1 MYRLK
6 QVLFLVCFISF
17 VSSEET
23 YEVVT
28 ITSVVPK
35 NSGSIVTSVDVL
47 DLDFLNNALAKD
59 LTSLLRNNLAI
70 DVSNNGGMGQLS
82 SIFLR
87 GSNSNHTLV
96 KINGIK
102 INPSTAGGA
111 SVYNLDTQLIN
122 TVEIGYGP
130 LSAIHGSNAIGGVID
145 ISTKSQSKSV
155 KSALGLSL
163 GPDEFRKYIFKTN
176 QEISDKIF
184 FNISASNSKT
194 DGFPSLSNSDLDR
207 GYENKTI
214 ISNIEFNSEFTNI
227 ELSSWSAEGDIE
239 YLVFGSPT
247 SQEYKN
253 SAYGLEISNN
263 FERLFFYEFNLS
275 TSQDLIRQN
284 DLNFLGLIDITN
296 TKREFVEFI
305 LSEFQVFG
313 EGDLA
318 FGINKEKENI
328 DYSSYGTIY
337 KKEINTKSIF
347 ASSSFESQKNSFFS
361 SVRSS
366 NHDIYNDNLSWNV
379 EGLRNLNS
387 KWKMGLSRGSS
398 FRSPVSSELYG
409 FGGNIFLE
417 PEINSSSEINIKR
430 IRENS
435 RLNISVFKNNVTN
448 LIDFDYQDYVLKNIT
463 QTTNE
468 GLEIRYKLLGND
480 WDINFTFRAQDPKDN
495 QGKQLL
501 RRSKKSASFSLT
513 KNINGFTTSFNFS
526 AFGKRKDFGDIR
538 LPGYGLSNLSTSWVI
553 NKKLK
558 FSLKLE
564 NVFDK
569 DYFTAATSNAFYLNQ
584 GRSVWMRLNYE
595 FEN

>member
-59 LTSLLRNNLAI
+59 LTSLLKNNLAI

-155 KSALGLSL
+155 KTALGLSL

-176 QEISDKIF
+176 QEISDNIF

-328 DYSSYGTIY
+328 DYSSYGTLY

-347 ASSSFESQKNSFFS
+347 ASSSFEFQKNSFFS
-361 SVRSS
+361 SIRSS
-366 NHDIYNDNLSWNV
+366 NHDIYDDNLSWNV

-387 KWKMGLSRGSS
+387 KWKIGLSRGSS

-468 GLEIRYKLLGND
+468 GLEIRYKLLGNN

-495 QGKQLL
+495 QGEQLL

>member
-59 LTSLLRNNLAI
+59 LTSLLKNNLAI

-155 KSALGLSL
+155 KTALGLSL

-347 ASSSFESQKNSFFS
+347 ASSSFEFQKNSFFS

-468 GLEIRYKLLGND
+468 GLEIRYKLLGNN

-495 QGKQLL
+495 QGEQLL

>member
-35 NSGSIVTSVDVL
+35 NSGSIATSVDVL

-59 LTSLLRNNLAI
+59 LTSLLKNNLAI

-122 TVEIGYGP
+122 AVEIGYGP

-155 KSALGLSL
+155 KTALGLSL

-176 QEISDKIF
+176 QEISENIF

-318 FGINKEKENI
+318 FGINREKENI

-417 PEINSSSEINIKR
+417 PEINSSSEINIKQ

-463 QTTNE
+463 QATNE
-468 GLEIRYKLLGND
+468 GLEIRYKLLRND

-495 QGKQLL
+495 QGEQLL
-501 RRSKKSASFSLT
+501 RRSKKSASISLT
-513 KNINGFTTSFNFS
+513 KNINGFATSLNFS

>member
-59 LTSLLRNNLAI
+59 LTSLLKNNLAI

-122 TVEIGYGP
+122 AVEIGYGP
-130 LSAIHGSNAIGGVID
+130 LSAVHGSNAIGGVID

-155 KSALGLSL
+155 KTALGLSL

-176 QEISDKIF
+176 QEISDNIF

-328 DYSSYGTIY
+328 DYSSYGTLY

-347 ASSSFESQKNSFFS
+347 ASSSFEFQKNSFFS
-361 SVRSS
+361 SIRSS
-366 NHDIYNDNLSWNV
+366 NHDIYDDNLSWNV

-387 KWKMGLSRGSS
+387 KWKIGLSRGSS

-417 PEINSSSEINIKR
+417 PEINSSSEINIKQ

-463 QTTNE
+463 QATNE

-480 WDINFTFRAQDPKDN
+480 WDVNFTFRAQDPKDN
-495 QGKQLL
+495 QGEQLL

>member
-59 LTSLLRNNLAI
+59 LTSLLKNNLAI

-155 KSALGLSL
+155 KTALGLSL

-176 QEISDKIF
+176 QEISDNIF

-347 ASSSFESQKNSFFS
+347 ASSSFVFQKNSFFS

-366 NHDIYNDNLSWNV
+366 NHDIYDDNISWNV

-430 IRENS
+430 IKENS

-468 GLEIRYKLLGND
+468 GLEIRYKLLGNN

-495 QGKQLL
+495 QGEQLL

>member
-59 LTSLLRNNLAI
+59 LTSLLKNNLAI

-155 KSALGLSL
+155 KTALGLSL

-176 QEISDKIF
+176 QEISDNIF

-347 ASSSFESQKNSFFS
+347 ASSSFEFQKNSFFS

-366 NHDIYNDNLSWNV
+366 NHDIYDDNLSWNV

-417 PEINSSSEINIKR
+417 PEINSSSEINIKQ

-468 GLEIRYKLLGND
+468 GLEIRYKLLGNN

-495 QGKQLL
+495 QGEQLL

>member
-1 MYRLK
+1 M
-6 QVLFLVCFISF
+6 
-17 VSSEET
+17 
-23 YEVVT
+23 
-28 ITSVVPK
+28 
-35 NSGSIVTSVDVL
+35 
-47 DLDFLNNALAKD
+47 
-59 LTSLLRNNLAI
+59 
-70 DVSNNGGMGQLS
+70 
-82 SIFLR
+82 
-87 GSNSNHTLV
+87 
-96 KINGIK
+96 
-102 INPSTAGGA
+102 
-111 SVYNLDTQLIN
+111 
-122 TVEIGYGP
+122 
-130 LSAIHGSNAIGGVID
+130 
-145 ISTKSQSKSV
+145 
-155 KSALGLSL
+155 
-163 GPDEFRKYIFKTN
+163 
-176 QEISDKIF
+176 
-184 FNISASNSKT
+184 
-194 DGFPSLSNSDLDR
+194 
-207 GYENKTI
+207 
-214 ISNIEFNSEFTNI
+214 
-227 ELSSWSAEGDIE
+227 
-239 YLVFGSPT
+239 
-247 SQEYKN
+247 
-253 SAYGLEISNN
+253 
-263 FERLFFYEFNLS
+263 
-275 TSQDLIRQN
+275 IRQN

-318 FGINKEKENI
+318 FGINREKENI

-337 KKEINTKSIF
+337 KKEINTKSVF
-347 ASSSFESQKNSFFS
+347 ASSSFEFQKNSFFS

-366 NHDIYNDNLSWNV
+366 NHDIYDNNFSWNV
-379 EGLRNLNS
+379 EGLRDLNS

-430 IRENS
+430 IGENS
-435 RLNISVFKNNVTN
+435 RLNISVFKNNVAN

-468 GLEIRYKLLGND
+468 GLEVRYKLLRND

-495 QGKQLL
+495 QGEQLL
-501 RRSKKSASFSLT
+501 RRSKKSASISLT
-513 KNINGFTTSFNFS
+513 KDINGFATSLNFS

-538 LPGYGLSNLSTSWVI
+538 LPGYGLSNLSTSWVV

>member
-59 LTSLLRNNLAI
+59 LTSLLKNNLAI

-155 KSALGLSL
+155 KTALGLSL

-176 QEISDKIF
+176 QEISDNIF

-347 ASSSFESQKNSFFS
+347 ASSSFEFQKNSFFS

-366 NHDIYNDNLSWNV
+366 NHDIYDDNISWNV
-379 EGLRNLNS
+379 EGLRGLNS

-495 QGKQLL
+495 QGEQLL

>member
-59 LTSLLRNNLAI
+59 LTSLLKNNLAI

-155 KSALGLSL
+155 KTALGLSL

-176 QEISDKIF
+176 QEISDNIF

-328 DYSSYGTIY
+328 DYSSYGTLY

-347 ASSSFESQKNSFFS
+347 ASSSFEFQKNSFFS
-361 SVRSS
+361 SIRSS

-463 QTTNE
+463 QATNE

-480 WDINFTFRAQDPKDN
+480 WDVNFTFRAQDPKDN
-495 QGKQLL
+495 QGEQLL

>member
-59 LTSLLRNNLAI
+59 LTSLLKNNLAI

-155 KSALGLSL
+155 KTALGLSL

-176 QEISDKIF
+176 QEISDNIF

-328 DYSSYGTIY
+328 DYSSYGTLY

-347 ASSSFESQKNSFFS
+347 ASSSFEFQKNSFFS
-361 SVRSS
+361 SIRSS
-366 NHDIYNDNLSWNV
+366 NHDIYDDNLSWNV

-387 KWKMGLSRGSS
+387 KWKIGLSRGSS

-417 PEINSSSEINIKR
+417 PEINSSSEINIKQ

-468 GLEIRYKLLGND
+468 GLEIRYKLLGNN

-495 QGKQLL
+495 QGEQLL

>member
-1 MYRLK
+1 
-6 QVLFLVCFISF
+6 
-17 VSSEET
+17 
-23 YEVVT
+23 
-28 ITSVVPK
+28 
-35 NSGSIVTSVDVL
+35 L
-47 DLDFLNNALAKD
+47 DLNFLNNALAKD

-111 SVYNLDTQLIN
+111 SIYNLDTQLIN
-122 TVEIGYGP
+122 AVEIGYGP

-155 KSALGLSL
+155 KTALGLSL
-163 GPDEFRKYIFKTN
+163 GPDEFRKYILKTS
-176 QEISDKIF
+176 QEISDNIF

-214 ISNIEFNSEFTNI
+214 ISNIEFNSELTNI

-305 LSEFQVFG
+305 LSEIKVLG

-328 DYSSYGTIY
+328 DYSSYGTVY
-337 KKEINTKSIF
+337 KKEINTKSVF
-347 ASSSFESQKNSFFS
+347 ASSSFEFQKNSFFS

-366 NHDIYNDNLSWNV
+366 NHDIYDNNFSWNV
-379 EGLRNLNS
+379 EGLRDLNS

-417 PEINSSSEINIKR
+417 PEINSSSEINVKR
-430 IRENS
+430 IGENS
-435 RLNISVFKNNVTN
+435 RLNISVFKNNVAN

-468 GLEIRYKLLGND
+468 GLEVKYKLLRND

-495 QGKQLL
+495 QGEQLL
-501 RRSKKSASFSLT
+501 RRSKKSASISLT
-513 KNINGFTTSFNFS
+513 KDINGFATSLNFS
-526 AFGKRKDFGDIR
+526 AFGKRKDFGDIN
-538 LPGYGLSNLSTSWVI
+538 LPGYGLSNLSTSWVV

>member
-59 LTSLLRNNLAI
+59 LTSLLKNNLAI

-155 KSALGLSL
+155 KTALGLSL

-347 ASSSFESQKNSFFS
+347 ASSSFEFQKNSFFS

-366 NHDIYNDNLSWNV
+366 NHDIYDDNLSWNV

-417 PEINSSSEINIKR
+417 PEINSSSEINIKQ